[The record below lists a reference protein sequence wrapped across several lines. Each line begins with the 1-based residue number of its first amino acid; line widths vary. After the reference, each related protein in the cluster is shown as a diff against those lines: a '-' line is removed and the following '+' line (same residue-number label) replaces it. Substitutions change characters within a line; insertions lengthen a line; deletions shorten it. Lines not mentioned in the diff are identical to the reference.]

1 MSLQSML
8 EKRARSFL
16 NKTAFQ
22 PMPGGQPPMDPN
34 AQPPMGGAP
43 GGMPPQGGQP
53 PMDPSQMGGAPGGMP
68 PPGMDPSM
76 MGGMPGGMGMPMD
89 PSMMAQAATIGSLS
103 ITDFQAVM
111 TDMLTN
117 ILQQIVPSL
126 IDEIKAASGA
136 GAVPAAAGVDPSG
149 IAPQDDSRGISNT
162 EISQKL
168 DALLSLLG
176 EGAAAGGAP
185 GMGPETGAPM
195 AGGPEMGFGGQ
206 SMGAPAAGPAG
217 PAASA
222 PPGMEVNAGVRPS
235 KRNGLADIIL
245 RKTAQVRR

>member
-1 MSLQSML
+1 MSLQAML
-8 EKRARSFL
+8 QKRAQSLL

-34 AQPPMGGAP
+34 AQPPMDP
-43 GGMPPQGGQP
+43 SQMGGQP
-53 PMDPSQMGGAPGGMP
+53 PMDPSQMGGA
-68 PPGMDPSM
+68 PGMDPSM

-89 PSMMAQAATIGSLS
+89 PSMMVQTATIGSLS

-117 ILQQIVPSL
+117 ILQQIVPAL
-126 IDEIKAASGA
+126 IDEIKGA
-136 GAVPAAAGVDPSG
+136 GAAPVGATPDPSE
-149 IAPQDDSRGISNT
+149 IAPQDDSRGISNS
-162 EISQKL
+162 EIAQKL
-168 DALLSLLG
+168 DALIAVMSG
-176 EGAAAGGAP
+176 GADAGAP

-206 SMGAPAAGPAG
+206 SMGAPATGPVG

-222 PPGMEVNAGVRPS
+222 PPGMEVSAGVRPGR
-235 KRNGLADIIL
+235 KNGLADIIL
-245 RKTAQVRR
+245 RKTAQARR